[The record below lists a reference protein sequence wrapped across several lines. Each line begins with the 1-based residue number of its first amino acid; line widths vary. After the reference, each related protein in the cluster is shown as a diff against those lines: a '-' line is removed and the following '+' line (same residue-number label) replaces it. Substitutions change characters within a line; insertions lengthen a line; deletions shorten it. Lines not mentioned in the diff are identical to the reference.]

1 MHPLTPSEA
10 AIEYINAYNSHDPQ
24 RLRRGYHHDFTVEN
38 PLWDGVK
45 RVDEVVETIRSVWAT
60 LPGAR
65 MELYNLAV
73 AGDTALL
80 EFTFAWD
87 DPRDGTTKR
96 TPVADVF
103 TVRDGLLYNLRAYMD
118 AGLFHGWLD
127 GMRSS

>member
-1 MHPLTPSEA
+1 MRPMTPSEA
-10 AIEYINAYNSHDPQ
+10 AIAYINAYNAHDIE
-24 RLRRGYHHDFTVEN
+24 RLRRGYHPDFTVEN
-38 PLWDGVK
+38 PLWDG
-45 RVDEVVETIRSVWAT
+45 TRSVDQVVDTFTRVWRT
-60 LPGAR
+60 LSGAR

-103 TVRDGLLYNLRAYMD
+103 TVRDGLLTNLRAYMD
-118 AGLFHGWLD
+118 AGLFHGWLEA
-127 GMRSS
+127 MES

>member
-1 MHPLTPSEA
+1 MTPSEA
-10 AIEYINAYNSHDPQ
+10 AIEYINAYNAHDLD
-24 RLRRGYHHDFTVEN
+24 RLRRGYHEDFTVEN
-38 PLWDGVK
+38 PLWEGTK
-45 RVDEVVETIRSVWAT
+45 SVDEVIATFGRVWSA

-73 AGDTALL
+73 DGDTALL

-103 TVRDGLLYNLRAYMD
+103 TVKDGLLANLRAYMD

-127 GMRSS
+127 EMGA

>member
-1 MHPLTPSEA
+1 MRPLTPSEA
-10 AIEYINAYNSHDPQ
+10 AIEYINAYNAHDLE
-24 RLRRGYHHDFTVEN
+24 RLRRGYHDDFTVEN
-38 PLWDGVK
+38 PLWEGTK
-45 RVDEVVETIRSVWAT
+45 SVDEVISTFGRVWDA

-73 AGDTALL
+73 DGDTALL

-103 TVRDGLLYNLRAYMD
+103 TVKDGLLANLRAYMD

-127 GMRSS
+127 EMSQ